1 MFIQGHGQGLFK
13 GSLQFRLHDIE
24 DFPVSAPYVLQ
35 GVVVLVEV
43 HLAYWAVAVGLL
55 DLLVVER
62 DQLGPVVAA
71 ASVQQEPALGVHLV
85 LADWTGQF
93 GNWCILDM

>member
-1 MFIQGHGQGLFK
+1 M
-13 GSLQFRLHDIE
+13 
-24 DFPVSAPYVLQ
+24 SAPYVLQ

-62 DQLGPVVAA
+62 DQLGPVVASA
-71 ASVQQEPALGVHLV
+71 GVQQEPALGVHLV
-85 LADWTGQF
+85 LADWTSQF
-93 GNWCILDM
+93 GNWSVLDLCSGLMWCVLDFCNDLIWVVLDF

>member
-1 MFIQGHGQGLFK
+1 M
-13 GSLQFRLHDIE
+13 
-24 DFPVSAPYVLQ
+24 SAPYVFQ
-35 GVVVLVEV
+35 GVVVLMEV
-43 HLAYWAVAVGLL
+43 HLAYWAVTVGLL

-71 ASVQQEPALGVHLV
+71 AGVQQEPALGVNLV

-93 GNWCILDM
+93 GNWSVLDLCSGLMI